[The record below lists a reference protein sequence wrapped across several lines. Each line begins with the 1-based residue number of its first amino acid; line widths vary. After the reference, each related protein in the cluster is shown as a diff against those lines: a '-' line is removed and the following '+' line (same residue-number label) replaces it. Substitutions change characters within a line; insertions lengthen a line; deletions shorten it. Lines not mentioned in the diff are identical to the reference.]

1 MDSSAPKPA
10 ALPVPLAFA
19 VQQGISTVLRLD
31 PHTRQALSSING
43 KVVRVAVTSPAL
55 VFHLIVI
62 DGQVH
67 VEGDFDDEP
76 DTTIS
81 GSATDLLSLRKNN
94 DALYSGRV
102 NISGDMSTG
111 EQLRNIIAGVDIDFE
126 EIIAPVTGDAVAH
139 QIGQIGAQLSAWF
152 TDTGKSMNRNTSEY
166 LQEEAEI
173 VAPNSEVG
181 RFCNEVDGLR
191 EQTDRLEA
199 RLSAL
204 DKKQQ

>member
-1 MDSSAPKPA
+1 
-10 ALPVPLAFA
+10 
-19 VQQGISTVLRLD
+19 
-31 PHTRQALSSING
+31 
-43 KVVRVAVTSPAL
+43 VTSPAL